1 MNSATTTLWTSPER
15 EPVVARIAVGG
26 DFLPAGNIEIATG
39 GDWRGMSKSL
49 ADHLQ
54 DISTSFV
61 NLECCLDTGNLRPRP
76 LSGLGDVVSAPA
88 DSLDYLK
95 SIRAVAVGIANNH
108 SLDFADAGVAR
119 TRAAI
124 SRRAMVPLG
133 AGRALV
139 TRPSLRLGRAGA
151 KFARVLGR
159 GHGYAR
165 SGDSP
170 QSGRRACYSHPRRK
184 SPRRDEKTR
193 ARVSIALLHAG
204 CLRTSRPDPEQ
215 LRLMDSLA
223 NFGFNIVAAS
233 HSHRIAGYG
242 KPGGQQQWLAIILL
256 LWTGQSRFRLRF
268 VAARTGRFSRRGGN
282 YQARRNGFDRS
293 KTRRARSERFRRDPN
308 AASRERD
315 SGTLRRN
322 LRRNRGRL
330 VRAPFL
336 SRYFARTASLV
347 CPRRKGRL
355 SCGRDS
361 SSRAKSEP
369 YPHATRSTACSPSD
383 WMTAVPWL
391 AGTHYRVSSG
401 VATRSGRPIS
411 LLPSSF
417 IRFPRTAENSYA
429 AHPAARRCRA
439 RVRAD
444 CWSGRSAH
452 SDCTIHMASIRSVYS
467 RLVFRPG

>member
-49 ADHLQ
+49 ADHFQ

-61 NLECCLDTGNLRPRP
+61 NLECCLDTGKLRPRP

-95 SIRAVAVGIANNH
+95 SIRAVAVGMANNH

-133 AGRALV
+133 AGRALADPPEV
-139 TRPSLRLGRAGA
+139 FVWEGPGEVRVGFWAAATATLDPATRRKAGVEPATLTRAGKA
-151 KFARVLGR
+151 LAEMKKLG
-159 GHGYAR
+159 
-165 SGDSP
+165 
-170 QSGRRACYSHPRRK
+170 
-184 SPRRDEKTR
+184 

-242 KPGGQQQWLAIILL
+242 KLGGSSNGSPSFCFYGLGSLVSGYASSPLEREGLVVVVGI
-256 LWTGQSRFRLRF
+256 T
-268 VAARTGRFSRRGGN
+268 RRG
-282 YQARRNGFDRS
+282 
-293 KTRRARSERFRRDPN
+293 E
-308 AASRERD
+308 
-315 SGTLRRN
+315 
-322 LRRNRGRL
+322 
-330 VRAPFL
+330 
-336 SRYFARTASLV
+336 
-347 CPRRKGRL
+347 
-355 SCGRDS
+355 
-361 SSRAKSEP
+361 
-369 YPHATRSTACSPSD
+369 
-383 WMTAVPWL
+383 
-391 AGTHYRVSSG
+391 
-401 VATRSGRPIS
+401 
-411 LLPSSF
+411 
-417 IRFPRTAENSYA
+417 
-429 AHPAARRCRA
+429 
-439 RVRAD
+439 
-444 CWSGRSAH
+444 
-452 SDCTIHMASIRSVYS
+452 MASIEVRPVLLGANGFGATPTPRVAREILERFGAISGEIADGSCERLFYHDISQGLLRLYARDVKAAYRAGGIQALARKVS
-467 RLVFRPG
+467 RIRTRHVRRLVHRVIG